1 MVGWVGLAQVMQE
14 LDGVD
19 IPPLAWFLA
28 LLASLSVGLGVMNLL
43 PIPPLDGGRIVLYT
57 VEFLR
62 RRGPVIAPQRMSRIN
77 LAGLAVLV
85 AAAALIQVVSRV
97 PLSYV
102 LRGMRLLFNTL
113 LIIIAFQ
120 ILFFPNPAPEGVL
133 WRWWVVS
140 ISLDGIRQGLVLLV
154 RMVLLYYWTTTLMFT
169 TTMMDLADGT
179 ETLLDPLKRVGLPV
193 NELVMVLVIAIK
205 FVPILVAELER
216 MIKAQ
221 TARGARFDQG
231 GLAQRARK
239 LGGLLIPL
247 FVNSFNRAETLT
259 TAMNARC
266 YRGGRGRTKRRQ
278 FHMRRADWVALLTA
292 VALAAAVLFARNLS

>member
-1 MVGWVGLAQVMQE
+1 MA
-14 LDGVD
+14 
-19 IPPLAWFLA
+19 
-28 LLASLSVGLGVMNLL
+28 
-43 PIPPLDGGRIVLYT
+43 
-57 VEFLR
+57 VEF
-62 RRGPVIAPQRMSRIN
+62 SRDITFGQY
-77 LAGLAVLV
+77 LDLHSPLHRLDPRAKILAYSALMLATFLVRASFAGLAVLV
-85 AAAALIQVVSRV
+85 LAAACIQIVSRV
-97 PLSYV
+97 PLGYV

-120 ILFFPNPAPEGVL
+120 ILFFPNPSPEGVL
-133 WRWWVVS
+133 WRWWIVS
-140 ISLDGIRQGLVLLV
+140 LSLDGIRQGLVLLV
-154 RMVLLYYWTTTLMFT
+154 RVVLLYYWTTTLMFT
-169 TTMMDLADGT
+169 TAMMDLADGT
-179 ETLLDPLKRVGLPV
+179 ESLLDPLKRVGLPV

-231 GLAQRARK
+231 GLGQRARK

-266 YRGGRGRTKRRQ
+266 YRGGRGRTKRRVLS
-278 FHMRRADWVALLTA
+278 FRRADGLAIGLAL
-292 VALAAAVLFARNLS
+292 VLAAGAIAISRTLPF

>member
-1 MVGWVGLAQVMQE
+1 MA
-14 LDGVD
+14 
-19 IPPLAWFLA
+19 
-28 LLASLSVGLGVMNLL
+28 
-43 PIPPLDGGRIVLYT
+43 
-57 VEFLR
+57 VEF
-62 RRGPVIAPQRMSRIN
+62 SRDITFGQY
-77 LAGLAVLV
+77 LDLGSPLHRLDPRSKILAFVALMLATFLVRASFAGLAILV

-102 LRGMRLLFNTL
+102 LRGMRLLFSTL

-133 WRWWVVS
+133 WRWWAIS
-140 ISLDGIRQGLVLLV
+140 ISLDGLRQGLVLLV
-154 RMVLLYYWTTTLMFT
+154 RVVLLYYWTTTLMFT
-169 TTMMDLADGT
+169 TSMMDLADGT

-193 NELVMVLVIAIK
+193 NELVLVLVIAIK
-205 FVPILVAELER
+205 FVPIMVAELER

-247 FVNSFNRAETLT
+247 FVSSFNRAETLT

-266 YRGGRGRTKRRQ
+266 YRGGRGRTKRRVLT
-278 FHMRRADWVALLTA
+278 FRRADGLAIVAA
-292 VALAAAVLFARNLS
+292 VLLAAAAIFVSRVAGV